1 MKEALLQSNEW
12 LAGIIGSAMDGII
25 AVDEEQRI
33 VVFNAAA
40 EEMFGYSASEML
52 GQPLDRLIPERF
64 RAAHAGHIRKFEQT
78 HVTHRRADALGTV
91 FGVRASGEEFPIEAS
106 ISQTKDSGAKLFT
119 VILRDVTEHRL
130 AEHLRLENVRLEE
143 RSRLLEEANHIKSEF
158 LANMSHELRTPLN
171 GIIGFAEFLV
181 DGKPGPVNPKQKEYL
196 EDILNSGKHLLEL
209 ISDIFDLTK
218 VSAGKMELHPER
230 FSLRTVIEETC
241 AACDPMAQKKGVHID
256 VDIALET
263 GDAMLDRKKFKQILD
278 NLLSNAIKF
287 NHDGGKVEVSAKLH
301 DTEHVELVVNDNG
314 IGIKAEDLGKLFK
327 EFAQLDS
334 GTTRRH
340 EGTGL
345 GLALTRKIVELQCGT
360 IGVESEFGRGSTFT
374 VVMPIETRKVANKSL
389 S

>member
-1 MKEALLQSNEW
+1 M
-12 LAGIIGSAMDGII
+12 
-25 AVDEEQRI
+25 RP
-33 VVFNAAA
+33 
-40 EEMFGYSASEML
+40 Y
-52 GQPLDRLIPERF
+52 
-64 RAAHAGHIRKFEQT
+64 
-78 HVTHRRADALGTV
+78 GT
-91 FGVRASGEEFPIEAS
+91 
-106 ISQTKDSGAKLFT
+106 
-119 VILRDVTEHRL
+119 
-130 AEHLRLENVRLEE
+130 
-143 RSRLLEEANHIKSEF
+143 
-158 LANMSHELRTPLN
+158 
-171 GIIGFAEFLV
+171 
-181 DGKPGPVNPKQKEYL
+181 
-196 EDILNSGKHLLEL
+196 
-209 ISDIFDLTK
+209 
-218 VSAGKMELHPER
+218 
-230 FSLRTVIEETC
+230 
-241 AACDPMAQKKGVHID
+241 KKGVHID

-374 VVMPIETRKVANKSL
+374 VVMPIENGRSKQIFIVDDKSFITCRSRYRRK
-389 S
+389 